1 MLDELRAELPGDL
14 RRAAA
19 LLEER
24 DKIIDAGK
32 READRIISEGE
43 TEHARLV
50 SVNEITVSA
59 EHEGARIIAEARAEA
74 QRLREEV
81 DDYVDTALAN
91 FEQFLTR
98 ALASIERG
106 RDKMHA
112 LREIGTFQGED
123 ERAAAAVLT
132 RAAEPGSTLGRCSGN
147 LSCRPSQGRS
157 SRCPSHR
164 RTTSIPGRR
173 WSSTRRSSRASPGRC
188 VRSTGWC
195 RHRRTSASS

>member
-1 MLDELRAELPGDL
+1 MVESARSVPMSRNNCMVDRGEMIGAARASCAPSCPAEL

-24 DKIIDAGK
+24 DKIMDAGK

-43 TEHARLV
+43 AEHARLV

-112 LREIGTFQGED
+112 LREIGTFAGD
-123 ERAAAAVLT
+123 E
-132 RAAEPGSTLGRCSGN
+132 AE
-147 LSCRPSQGRS
+147 RPL
-157 SRCPSHR
+157 PF
-164 RTTSIPGRR
+164 
-173 WSSTRRSSRASPGRC
+173 
-188 VRSTGWC
+188 
-195 RHRRTSASS
+195 

>member
-1 MLDELRAELPGDL
+1 MPVDPLDRIDELIAIVEAARAVPMSRNNCMVDRGEMIALLDQLRVELPGDL

-24 DKIIDAGK
+24 DKIMDAGK

-43 TEHARLV
+43 AEHARLV

-59 EHEGARIIAEARAEA
+59 EHEGARIIAEARSEA

-98 ALASIERG
+98 ALTSIERG

-112 LREIGTFQGED
+112 LREIGTFVGED
-123 ERAAAAVLT
+123 SERPL
-132 RAAEPGSTLGRCSGN
+132 PF
-147 LSCRPSQGRS
+147 
-157 SRCPSHR
+157 
-164 RTTSIPGRR
+164 
-173 WSSTRRSSRASPGRC
+173 
-188 VRSTGWC
+188 
-195 RHRRTSASS
+195 

>member
-1 MLDELRAELPGDL
+1 MPVDPLDRIDEIIAMVEAARSVPMSRTNCMFDRGEMIAILEELRSELPGDL

-32 READRIISEGE
+32 READRIINEGE
-43 TEHARLV
+43 AEHARLV

-59 EHEGARIIAEARAEA
+59 EHEAARIIADARSEA
-74 QRLREEV
+74 QRLRDEV

-112 LREIGTFQGED
+112 LREIGTFVGEEH
-123 ERAAAAVLT
+123 ERPL
-132 RAAEPGSTLGRCSGN
+132 PF
-147 LSCRPSQGRS
+147 
-157 SRCPSHR
+157 
-164 RTTSIPGRR
+164 
-173 WSSTRRSSRASPGRC
+173 
-188 VRSTGWC
+188 
-195 RHRRTSASS
+195 

>member
-1 MLDELRAELPGDL
+1 VDPDLIDSIDSIIDKVEAARSVPMSRADFRFDRGEMIHYLEELRADLPTAI
-14 RRAAA
+14 RKAAA

-24 DKIIDAGK
+24 DQILEAGK
-32 READRIISEGE
+32 READRIIGEGE

-112 LREIGTFQGED
+112 LREIGTFSGEEN
-123 ERAAAAVLT
+123 ERPL
-132 RAAEPGSTLGRCSGN
+132 PF
-147 LSCRPSQGRS
+147 
-157 SRCPSHR
+157 
-164 RTTSIPGRR
+164 
-173 WSSTRRSSRASPGRC
+173 
-188 VRSTGWC
+188 
-195 RHRRTSASS
+195 